1 MSASEKYIFSQG
13 VCVEQ
18 LGRIYKLSLMLR
30 SRLILMQGN
39 GKELHYKW
47 YCRRKDEE
55 FHERFELIPPK
66 AQDAGC
72 FRNGRFLLSEGYGGF
87 QVVNEDQSIIA
98 VSSTAQNSSALRFSL
113 TQIFPYRDSILGF
126 CPYTGKF
133 WSKKTLLLHKK

>member
-1 MSASEKYIFSQG
+1 MRRAVGKDLQVEFDASQSFDPDAGEWEG
-13 VCVEQ
+13 
-18 LGRIYKLSLMLR
+18 
-30 SRLILMQGN
+30 
-39 GKELHYKW
+39 ELHYKW

-66 AQDAGC
+66 SQDAGC

-87 QVVNEDQSIIA
+87 QVVNEDQSIIT